1 MLEYLPSI
9 FKVPSPRTAKE
20 TTYEVAINNK
30 NFLESVSSLP
40 ISYVFN
46 SPSNIVENSPIEK
59 MKYRNTLCQKSK

>member
-20 TTYEVAINNK
+20 TTYKVAINNK

-59 MKYRNTLCQKSK
+59 MKYRNTLC